1 MTAKPIFDF
10 HVHLC
15 RTAADEARVY
25 RRPGW
30 QEDWYWANEARISS
44 YLDLWG
50 VENLVVLNIMDT
62 GRMTEQRIAAAER
75 AGRTPPG
82 REELADGMRDRV
94 HRFNAWLCD
103 LAARERRI
111 IPFAMGDPVLFGDAV
126 VDEIKSAVAA
136 GARGV
141 KVHPGICGHF
151 PDDPRAMELYR
162 YCEAEGL
169 PVLTDTSGAVRNG
182 DVFGAPAGWHE
193 VLPRFPRLR
202 LVLAHLPGERWD
214 EMLELAARFDNCW
227 FDMSGGFV
235 DEAHP
240 RAGHRDLPIDE
251 AARVIRK
258 IGVERVL
265 FGSDAPAHGRE
276 IPDAAG
282 QLLSLP
288 LSEDEKDAVLFGNAR
303 RFFAS

>member
-1 MTAKPIFDF
+1 MAAKPIFDF

-25 RRPGW
+25 HRPGW
-30 QEDWYWANEARISS
+30 EQDWYWANEARISS

-50 VENLVVLNIMDT
+50 VEHIVVLNIMDT
-62 GRMTEQRIAAAER
+62 RRMRAQRVAAAER
-75 AGRTPPG
+75 AGRTPPSQD
-82 REELADGMRDRV
+82 ELAEGMRDRV

-103 LAARERRI
+103 LAARDNRV
-111 IPFAMGDPVLFGDAV
+111 IPFAMGDPVLFGDSV
-126 VDEIKSAVAA
+126 VDEIKAAVAA

-151 PDDPRAMELYR
+151 PSDPRAMAVYE

-169 PVLTDTSGAVRNG
+169 PVLTDTSGAVRDG
-182 DVFGAPAGWHE
+182 EVYGAPASWHE

-214 EMLELAARFDNCW
+214 EMLELSAKFDNCW

-235 DEAHP
+235 DENHP
-240 RAGHRDLPIDE
+240 RSGHRDLPFDE

-276 IPDAAG
+276 IPDAAA
-282 QLLSLP
+282 QLLALP
-288 LSEDEKDAVLFGNAR
+288 LTEDEQDAVLFGNAR